1 MATDISTKLVA
12 NVVASVDLDPFFPAP
27 AFKGLVA
34 FDVYVEKGEIS
45 TGKRVFLVGQ
55 SEKEQVTVKGIE
67 MRSDP
72 ADPNKV
78 RVLCCKPKTIKLPL
92 SSNGDWTIAEE

>member
-1 MATDISTKLVA
+1 MATDISTKLMA
-12 NVVASVDLDPFFPAP
+12 NVVASVDLDTFFPSP

-45 TGKRVFLVGQ
+45 TGKRVFLTGQ
-55 SEKEQVTVKGIE
+55 SEKEEVIISGIE
-67 MRSDP
+67 MKSDP

-78 RVLCCKPKTIKLPL
+78 RVLCSKPKTIKIPL
-92 SSNGDWTIAEE
+92 SNNVEWTIGEE